1 MFKSKH
7 PGYNVM
13 RAILETFKDPARNNR
28 PQRPV
33 LFFSEPEVDKHNY
46 GVMDCL
52 VPGNKDHPTVLNY
65 KMYKLAE
72 SSDPN
77 NVVAKGMV
85 QFVQDA
91 GGIRYLEPDA
101 TQWIELGK

>member
-1 MFKSKH
+1 
-7 PGYNVM
+7 
-13 RAILETFKDPARNNR
+13 
-28 PQRPV
+28 
-33 LFFSEPEVDKHNY
+33 
-46 GVMDCL
+46 
-52 VPGNKDHPTVLNY
+52 VLNY